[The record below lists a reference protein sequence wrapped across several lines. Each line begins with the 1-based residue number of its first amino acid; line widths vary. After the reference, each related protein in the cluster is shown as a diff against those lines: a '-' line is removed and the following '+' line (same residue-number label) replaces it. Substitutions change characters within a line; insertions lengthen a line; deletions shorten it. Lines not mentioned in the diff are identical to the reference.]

1 MGKQALGMATVSPI
15 LGWMTYFAFGNEGKA
30 LGVVAEYVGASLGP
44 KTIHQT
50 QISVWNHRKPRPT
63 HPQNGK

>member
-1 MGKQALGMATVSPI
+1 MGKQALSMATVSPI
-15 LGWMTYFAFGNEGKA
+15 LAWMTSVAFGNEGKA

-50 QISVWNHRKPRPT
+50 QI
-63 HPQNGK
+63 